1 MTVKLTENIKG
12 CKKILLNGK
21 TDSLIQI
28 ILLIVILQM
37 PFRTIYQQLI
47 LFSFLIISCAA
58 QSPLKDEVHGKVIAV
73 KDGDTIDILYE
84 GQKLTV
90 RFAHIDCPEK
100 NQPYGQAAKKF
111 VSDKCFGQEVTV
123 VHRNEYDRNKRLIG
137 EVITTTGE
145 NLNKSL
151 VQQGLAWHFKK
162 YSTNQEYADLETQA
176 RKQKIGL
183 WSEPNPTPP
192 WEWRKKK

>member
-1 MTVKLTENIKG
+1 MPIR
-12 CKKILLNGK
+12 ILC
-21 TDSLIQI
+21 Q
-28 ILLIVILQM
+28 
-37 PFRTIYQQLI
+37 RLI

-58 QSPLKDEVHGKVIAV
+58 KTTVVDNLHGKVITV

-84 GQKLTV
+84 GKKITI

-111 VSDKCFGQEVTV
+111 ISEKCFGQEVTI
-123 VHRNEYDRNKRLIG
+123 VHNNEYDRNKRLIG
-137 EVITTTGE
+137 EVITTSGE

-151 VQQGLAWHFKK
+151 VQQGLAWHFIK
-162 YSTNQEYADLETQA
+162 YSTNQEYAELEMQA

-183 WSEPNPTPP
+183 WSEPNPIAP
-192 WEWRKKK
+192 WEWRKKR